1 MNIRETLLF
10 FRRKLKLTQKEMWP
24 GHDTSAYSRIEN
36 GKQDIKIS
44 DLTSILDQLSI
55 SPEEFF
61 LYSSIDEEQKRFR
74 SLFQYCANHLNN
86 QSKKNELCRYYNKL
100 KDNSQKTLKE
110 LSNYIAIKMFFSQH
124 WVEIEAVTPTE
135 ANDIFNYLNQKHYYL
150 QYDYAL
156 MSNTIFLMTDE
167 QSDHLIDKVI
177 PIEDEENRNTTTK
190 QFAYNLITNL
200 ITLKLFNK
208 DYEKAKKYL
217 ILAKKQN
224 KEKQDYKYRMEVE
237 YLNNLCSYLT
247 KGNYQYIRKVYDY
260 IHFLND
266 LGENQRSKLIEKEV
280 EILTLKFR
288 GEDDSKFNTLRVD

>member
-167 QSDHLIDKVI
+167 QSDHLINKVI

>member
-1 MNIRETLLF
+1 MNISETLLF

-36 GKQDIKIS
+36 GKQDIKMS
-44 DLTSILDQLSI
+44 DLVSVLDQMSI

-86 QSKKNELCRYYNKL
+86 QTKKNELCRYYNKL
-100 KDNSQKTLKE
+100 ENNSQKKLKD
-110 LSNYIAIKMFFSQH
+110 LSNYIAIKIFFSQY
-124 WVEIEAVTPTE
+124 WEEISKVSTIELE
-135 ANDIFNYLNQKHYYL
+135 DIFHYLDQKSYFL

-156 MSNTIFLMTDE
+156 MSNTIFLMNETH
-167 QSDHLIDKVI
+167 SDILISKAI
-177 PIEDEENRNTTTK
+177 PLEDEENRNTTTK

-200 ITLKLFNK
+200 ITIKLYNR

-217 ILAKKQN
+217 RLANKQN
-224 KEKQDYKYRMEVE
+224 VKNQDYQYRMNIE
-237 YLNNLCSYLT
+237 YLSNLYSYLT

-260 IHFLND
+260 IHFLDD
-266 LGENQRSKLIEKEV
+266 LGENQQSKMIEKEV
-280 EILTLKFR
+280 EVLTLNFR
-288 GEDDSKFNTLRVD
+288 GAENSTINTIRVD